1 MTDFSSGIIGQKRP
15 ALITVIGVISI
26 VFCSFGFLSS
36 LYGLIRWLVYGGAEQ
51 MLETFKGLYGVD
63 IAGLGGQM
71 DNVVAKYYCVTLG
84 LNVAHFLTVLSG
96 LCGGI
101 FLLMEKKWGILVLKI
116 YAIAAL
122 AVLALQFTWTL
133 LYTSEISAAVRGY
146 FLSSAFPA
154 GVGDFMT
161 SAMDF
166 ALYFGLVLGLLLGS
180 SWPILAFVFSCRRNV
195 RDYMGTK

>member
-51 MLETFKGLYGVD
+51 MLET
-63 IAGLGGQM
+63 
-71 DNVVAKYYCVTLG
+71 
-84 LNVAHFLTVLSG
+84 